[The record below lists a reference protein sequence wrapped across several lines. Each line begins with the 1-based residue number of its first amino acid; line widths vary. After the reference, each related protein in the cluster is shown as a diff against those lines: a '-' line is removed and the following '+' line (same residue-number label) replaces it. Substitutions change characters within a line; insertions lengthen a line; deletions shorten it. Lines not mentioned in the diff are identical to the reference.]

1 MSGSKALSLMKD
13 LLQEIVLPAGT
24 PALDKFATLREVD
37 AKVRDAKHVFAS
49 IEGLP
54 PKFID
59 EMSANP
65 DFQMQSRRVRL
76 EALAGYVRS
85 AIKFAEFGA
94 LVPPEKVV
102 HPSPNVSKITAQMPM
117 LEVII
122 DRRWREAQ
130 KCMHAECFTAAIVM
144 MGSILEALL
153 LARAMLSA
161 PIASQSVKAPKNRSG
176 QAIAVQDW
184 NLSALIDVS
193 VDVGWIKTDRGKFS
207 HALRKSRNVVHP
219 WVEVTMRADFDLATC
234 RTSWEVLV
242 ASVDDLLSSY
252 P

>member
-1 MSGSKALSLMKD
+1 MSNSKALSLLKD
-13 LLQEIVLPAGT
+13 LLQEIALPNGA
-24 PALDKFATLREVD
+24 PALEKFNTLREVD
-37 AKVRDAKHVFAS
+37 AKVRDAKHVFES

-54 PKFID
+54 PKFMD
-59 EMSANP
+59 EMSANE

-76 EALAGYVRS
+76 VALAGYVRS
-85 AIKFAEFGA
+85 AIRFAESGA
-94 LVPPEKVV
+94 LVPPEKVI
-102 HPSPNVSKITAQMPM
+102 HPPPNVSKITAQMPT
-117 LEVII
+117 LEIII

-130 KCMHAECFTAAIVM
+130 KCMHAECFTAAVVM

-161 PIASQSVKAPKNRSG
+161 PTASQSAKAPKNKSG
-176 QAIAVQDW
+176 HALALQDW
-184 NLSALIDVS
+184 SLNSLIDVS

-207 HALRKSRNVVHP
+207 HALRESRNVVHP
-219 WVEVTMRADFDLATC
+219 WVEVTTRANFDLATC

-242 ASVDDLLSSY
+242 ASVDDLLSSF